1 MSLLFVEGFDASD
14 TSLKWNGGSFSG
26 FTSTTRFGSGKAIDI
41 AQGAGI
47 GKRVPATSQIYV
59 GYAYYQVSPGS
70 SGGVVLQGDSGAT
83 SHITVD
89 ITNTQVELRSGNAGS
104 LIASAAFNFVTA
116 TWNYIE
122 VMATVAT
129 SGGRCQVRLN
139 GVLMIDF
146 TGNTM
151 NGGTNTT
158 TDAISLV
165 SNGGFANHGYFDDL
179 YVLDT
184 SGTSNNSFLG
194 DVRVQTLVPNGV
206 GSSTQFSPTGSA
218 NNWSNVNDLPDSA
231 STYNSSAIVGNR
243 DTYAMGDVLA
253 STGTIFGVQDN
264 IHAFKTDS
272 GSANM
277 KPALLSGP
285 TLAYDTALVLTP
297 SNIWTGSIRETDPNT
312 GTAWTPAAIN
322 AVEYGGEV
330 A

>member
-1 MSLLFVEGFDASD
+1 MALIFMDGFDASD

-26 FTSTTRFGSGKAIDI
+26 FTSTTRFNSGKAIDI
-41 AQGAGI
+41 AQGGSIQKKIA
-47 GKRVPATSQIYV
+47 ATSQIYV
-59 GYAYYQVSPGS
+59 GYAYYQVVSGS
-70 SGGVVLQGDSGAT
+70 SGGVVLQGDNGTT

-89 ITNTQVELRSGNAGS
+89 ITSTQVELRSGNNGS
-104 LIASAAFNFVTA
+104 VIASAAFNFVTA

-122 VMATVAT
+122 VMATVAA
-129 SGGRCQVRLN
+129 SGGNCQVRLN
-139 GVLMIDF
+139 GVLMINF

-179 YVLDT
+179 YACDT
-184 SGTSNNSFLG
+184 SGTANNNFLG

-218 NNWSNVNDLPDSA
+218 NNWSNVNDLPDST
-231 STYNSSAIVGNR
+231 STYNSSATVGNR
-243 DTYAMGDVLA
+243 DTYAMGDVLG
-253 STGTIFGVQDN
+253 STGTVFGIQDN

-272 GSANM
+272 GSANI
-277 KPALLSGP
+277 KPALKSGAS
-285 TLAYDTALVLTP
+285 LVYDTTLILTP
-297 SNIWTGSIRETDPNT
+297 SNIWEAAIHETDPNT
-312 GTAWTPAAIN
+312 GLAWTPAGVN
-322 AVEYGGEV
+322 AVEFGGEV